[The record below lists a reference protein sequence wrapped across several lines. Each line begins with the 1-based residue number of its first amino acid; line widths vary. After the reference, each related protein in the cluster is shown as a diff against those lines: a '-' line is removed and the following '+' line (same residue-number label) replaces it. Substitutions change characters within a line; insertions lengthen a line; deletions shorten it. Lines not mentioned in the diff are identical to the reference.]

1 MTSKPNIRWQLLLAA
16 VCLGLI
22 LSLLSFQVQSV
33 GLCTTRTPASGGSL
47 TEGIVGAPRYLNPLL
62 SDPNP
67 VDREIVSLVFDGLTR
82 YDEEGELVGAL
93 ARDWTISD
101 DGRRV
106 TFALRD
112 NVTWHDGEPFTA
124 DDVAYSYGLL
134 QNEAFPASPELQ
146 ALWQTV
152 TITQTG
158 SLSITFTLPEPY
170 SPFLDATTRGIIPEH
185 ILGNVA
191 PGQIAEHS
199 FNRMPVGT
207 GPFMVPA
214 GDDWQRTGRV
224 RLIPNPEFWAEDVRL
239 DNIAMQFYPDL
250 QSVIEAFEAGDLHAL
265 NRVPVP
271 AFVEIAKEAEA
282 HLYTST
288 RPRYTQLLFNLS
300 DNGSPALQQR
310 EVRQA
315 LAYGLDRGELIDRAL
330 NGQGVLLNGPFI
342 PGSWAYN
349 PSALTVYA
357 HQPVSATQLL
367 EQSGWTLADGTQ
379 VRQSDGETLALE
391 LLLLDDP
398 VQRAV
403 AAVIAD
409 QWASLGVDV
418 TLEVVPPDVYEGAL
432 TARSFDLALTE
443 VIAGNEPDLYDFWS
457 QSAIVNGHNYA
468 AWNNRRASEALEQA
482 RQTWDFAERR
492 AYYDVFLQMFSA
504 AAPAI
509 TLYQHVYTYAVSSDV
524 HNVDIGRID
533 HPRDRYAHMQD
544 WFLFFRDVAVSC
556 PESTVQQPT
565 QTLN

>member
-1 MTSKPNIRWQLLLAA
+1 
-16 VCLGLI
+16 
-22 LSLLSFQVQSV
+22 
-33 GLCTTRTPASGGSL
+33 
-47 TEGIVGAPRYLNPLL
+47 LL

-82 YDEEGELVGAL
+82 YDETGELVGAL
-93 ARDWTISD
+93 ASDWTISD

-112 NVTWHDGEPFTA
+112 DVTWHDGEPFTA
-124 DDVAYSYGLL
+124 DDVTFSYGLL
-134 QNEAFPASPELQ
+134 QDETFPAAPELRT
-146 ALWQTV
+146 LWQTV
-152 TITQTG
+152 AITQTG
-158 SLSITFTLPEPY
+158 PYSVSFTLPEPY
-170 SPFLDATTRGIIPEH
+170 SPFLDATTRGIIPRH
-185 ILGNVA
+185 IMGNVA
-191 PGQIAEHS
+191 PGQIATHS
-199 FNRMPVGT
+199 FNQTPVGT

-214 GDDWQRTGRV
+214 GDDWQRTGRL
-224 RLIPNPEFWAEDVRL
+224 RLVPNPAFWAEDVRL
-239 DNIAMQFYPDL
+239 DSIAMQFYPDL
-250 QSVIEAFEAGDLHAL
+250 PSVIEAFEAGELHAL
-265 NRVPVP
+265 NSVPVP
-271 AFVEIAKEAEA
+271 AFAEIAKEAEA

-300 DNGSPALQQR
+300 EDGSPALQQR

-315 LAYGLDRGELIDRAL
+315 LAYGLDRRALIDGAL
-330 NGQGVLLNGPFI
+330 NGQGVPLNGPFI

-349 PSALTVYA
+349 PSALNIYA

-367 EQSGWTLADGTQ
+367 EQSGWTLAEGAQ
-379 VRQSDGETLALE
+379 VRQSEEETLALD

-403 AAVIAD
+403 AAVIAE
-409 QWASLGVDV
+409 QWSPLGVDV
-418 TLEVVPPDVYEGAL
+418 ALEAVPLDVYEAAL
-432 TARSFDLALTE
+432 TARAFDVALTE

-492 AYYDVFLQMFSA
+492 AYYDVFLQLFST

-509 TLYQHVYTYAVSSDV
+509 TLYQHVYTYAVSNEV
-524 HNVDIGRID
+524 HNVDIGRISQ
-533 HPRDRYAHMQD
+533 PRDRYGNMQD

-556 PESTVQQPT
+556 PDSTAQPPE
-565 QTLN
+565 QTVN